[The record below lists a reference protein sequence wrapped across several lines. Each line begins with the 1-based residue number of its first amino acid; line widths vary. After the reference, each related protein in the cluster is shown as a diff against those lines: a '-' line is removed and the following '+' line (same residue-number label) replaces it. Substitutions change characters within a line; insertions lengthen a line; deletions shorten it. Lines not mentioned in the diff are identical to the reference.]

1 VLVNIYLT
9 DLWRPYICI
18 DIQIDRSIPRTHTN
32 RESMCGCVCLCLCLR
47 GREARTNERER
58 ERERERDGGVLY
70 PLLRT
75 VREDIDT
82 AYTRKSRMYVC
93 MCAFLFERQTE
104 RDHANEWVK
113 GRERDRGV
121 TSLLWIQWK
130 FLVSWICGESVCVC
144 VCVCVCESARARARP
159 QPLF

>member
-1 VLVNIYLT
+1 
-9 DLWRPYICI
+9 
-18 DIQIDRSIPRTHTN
+18 
-32 RESMCGCVCLCLCLR
+32 MCGCVCLCLCLR

-113 GRERDRGV
+113 GRERQGCNISALNSV
-121 TSLLWIQWK
+121 AILGIMALWRERERER
-130 FLVSWICGESVCVC
+130 ESVCAC
-144 VCVCVCESARARARP
+144 VRARAHVTTTYVNAPILSTYSERKIHSHSRSHWNSHTHKHTP
-159 QPLF
+159 SFLS